1 MAAAMVLTGSGLPS
15 GQTEAAEAEY
25 EIYPNP
31 HVIEYQDG
39 NYIISDVN
47 VVFESGIDD
56 ATKNRLTETLELKSD
71 VNVTESEAVVEG
83 MTNILVGIDGSGEY
97 ADTYAK
103 ENITVSTDGL
113 FEKLDSYVLDSSD
126 NIITVL
132 GADTDASF
140 VLWKSVVDAGSY
152 QPYEMGRIL

>member
-1 MAAAMVLTGSGLPS
+1 MAAAMVLTGSAIPS
-15 GQTEAAEAEY
+15 MQTEAAEADY

-83 MTNILVGIDGSGEY
+83 MTNILVGIVGSGEY
-97 ADTYAK
+97 ADTYA
-103 ENITVSTDGL
+103 E
-113 FEKLDSYVLDSSD
+113 
-126 NIITVL
+126 
-132 GADTDASF
+132 
-140 VLWKSVVDAGSY
+140 
-152 QPYEMGRIL
+152 